1 METFLLVKN
10 IYITQFTGKKKSVRL
25 VDYNKGGGLVSS
37 VHLLEFLIVV
47 VICGLL
53 VIRSLAEVGW

>member
-1 METFLLVKN
+1 MEKFLPVKN
-10 IYITQFTGKKKSVRL
+10 IYITVYRKKKKSVRL
-25 VDYNKGGGLVSS
+25 VDYDKGGGLVSS